1 MRLRQLLAVGTLLSA
16 TPLGAQQLDSATLAG
31 IRWRNIGPANHQ
43 GRTTDV
49 QGIPWPSRT
58 FYVATAGGGVW
69 KTTNAGSSF
78 HAVFENEHVSSGG
91 VLAIAASDTNIVYY
105 GTGEPNSRNSM
116 SPGAGLYKS
125 TNGGRTWEFMG
136 LKETQHIGRIVVHP
150 RDANTLY
157 VAALGHAWGPNKD
170 RGLYKSSDGGKTWQ
184 LKKFISDKA
193 GFVDVALDP
202 RDPNVVWAAS
212 YERQR
217 GPYFLQS
224 GGPGSALWKST
235 DAGDTWTEVKGG
247 GFPAT
252 MKGRISIAIAFS
264 NADVMYTM
272 VEADTT
278 PKPKKDPAVK
288 AQKSPSGLYRSEDA
302 GKTWTKANDE
312 NTRPFYY
319 SQVRV
324 DPANP
329 NHVFWSST
337 PIKYSLDGGKTTGN
351 TTVGVHVD
359 HHGMW
364 IDPKDPSHIVVANDG
379 GVAQTWDAGGN
390 WDSLNQLDIG
400 QYYNVSFD
408 MAVPY
413 NVCGGAQDNGSW
425 CGPSRRRQG
434 PITNTMWFTFNGG
447 DGFVTAQDPSNPDII
462 YGESQGGSVGR
473 FNVSTGERTGLV
485 KPAWR
490 PRYLQWEDSVV
501 VQWPD
506 TTKSLASADKKRVDA
521 FRLAQRKDSTDL
533 DLRWNWNTPFF
544 ISKHNPQV
552 LYFGANRVLKSTK
565 MGDDMY
571 PISPDLSYADTMKIR
586 ISMRTTGGITT
597 DATGAETFANITS
610 LNESPLRAGILYA
623 GTDDGRLWITW
634 NDGGA
639 WTEVTRNVT
648 GVPAGTYVSR
658 IEPSHFDSLA
668 FYVTYDNHRRDDF
681 TPYVFATT
689 DGGKTFK
696 SIANN
701 LPTGGPDY
709 VYVIRE
715 DVKNRDLLFAGT
727 EVGVYVSTDRGQ
739 RWQRF
744 MSGLPTTPVM
754 DLQIHPRDGE
764 LIAATHGRSFW
775 IADINALQQWNAQ
788 VASKP
793 VHLFKPRPAFQWGER
808 AFDGQSVGQKLF
820 EAPSPP
826 FGAEILYRVT
836 QPVTGPV
843 KVLIQD
849 VAGDTLATLN
859 GAGAVGIQRVT
870 WNFRGK
876 APRSVALSPAGL
888 RDSLKTARTLSAM
901 LDTVEKEGT
910 LPKAT
915 VDRIRAAIASPEGI
929 QGLFPGGFGGG
940 GRGGRGGFAERP
952 GEQMTPARG
961 GAAGRGAAGAAT
973 PAGATPAGA
982 TPAGATPAGATPA
995 GATPAGAAPA
1005 AAGGAA
1011 GGEPAPLDPQT
1022 IFAAFGGG
1030 GRGAV
1035 LGTLFG
1041 GGRGGGG
1048 GAPIV
1053 GTGDYLVS
1061 ITVNGQTQKQ
1071 VLHVERASGT
1081 GGGGGG
1087 FGSGNPDG
1095 R

>member
-1 MRLRQLLAVGTLLSA
+1 MRPLPSPPLRALLRAAPFAALLAA
-16 TPLGAQQLDSATLAG
+16 FPLAAQQLDSATVAG
-31 IRWRNIGPANHQ
+31 MRWRNIGPANHQ

-69 KTTNAGSSF
+69 KTTNAGTSF
-78 HAVFENEHVSSGG
+78 RAVFENEHVSSGG
-91 VLAIAASDTNIVYY
+91 MLAIAPSDTNIVYY

-136 LKETQHIGRIVVHP
+136 LKETQHVGRIVVHP
-150 RDANTLY
+150 RDANTVY
-157 VAALGHAWGPNKD
+157 VAALGHAWGPNKE
-170 RGLYKSSDGGKTWQ
+170 RGLYKSTDGGKTWQ

-217 GPYFLQS
+217 GAWFLQS

-235 DAGDTWTEVKGG
+235 DAGETWTEVKGG

-252 MKGRISIAIAFS
+252 MKGRISIAIAQS
-264 NADVMYTM
+264 SPDVMYTM
-272 VEADTT
+272 VEADTV
-278 PKPKKDPAVK
+278 PNPKKDPAVK
-288 AQKSPSGLYRSEDA
+288 AQKSPSGLYRSEDG
-302 GKTWTKANDE
+302 GKNWTKVNDE

-337 PIKYSLDGGKTTGN
+337 PIKYSWDGGKTAGN

-364 IDPKDPSHIVVANDG
+364 IDPKDPAHILVGNDG

-390 WDSLNQLDIG
+390 WDSLSQLAIG

-434 PITNTMWFTFNGG
+434 TITNAMWFTFNGG
-447 DGFVTAQDPSNPDII
+447 DGFVTAQDPTNPDII
-462 YGESQGGSVGR
+462 YGESQGGSIGR
-473 FNVSTGERTGLV
+473 YVISTGERTGLV

-506 TTKSLASADKKRVDA
+506 TTKPLASADKKRVDA
-521 FRLAQRKDSTDL
+521 FRAAQKRDSTDL
-533 DLRWNWNTPFF
+533 DMRWNWNTPFF
-544 ISKHNPQV
+544 ISRHNPQV
-552 LYFGANRVLKSTK
+552 LYFGANRVLKSTR

-571 PISPDLSYADTMKIR
+571 SISPDLSYADTTRIR

-597 DATGAETFANITS
+597 DATGAETFATIVS
-610 LNESPLRAGILYA
+610 LNESPMRPGILYA

-634 NDGGA
+634 NDGGT
-639 WTEVTRNVT
+639 WNELTKNVT

-658 IEPSHFDSLA
+658 IEPSHFDSLT

-681 TPYVFATT
+681 APYVFATV
-689 DGGKTFK
+689 DGGRTFK

-701 LPTGGPDY
+701 LPSGGPDF

-715 DVKNRDLLFAGT
+715 DPKNRDLLFAGT
-727 EVGVYVSTDRGQ
+727 EVGAYVSTNRGQ
-739 RWQRF
+739 TWQKF
-744 MSGLPTTPVM
+744 MTGLPTVPVM

-775 IADINALQQWNAQ
+775 IVDVNPLQQWSAQ
-788 VASKP
+788 VAAKP

-808 AFDGQSVGQKLF
+808 AFEGQSVGQKLY
-820 EAPSPP
+820 EAASPP

-836 QPVTGPV
+836 QPVTGQV
-843 KVLIQD
+843 KIVIQD
-849 VAGDTLATLN
+849 VSGDTLATLN
-859 GAGAVGIQRVT
+859 GPGGAGIQRAL

-876 APRSVALSPAGL
+876 APVRVALSPAGL
-888 RDSLKTARTLSAM
+888 RDSLKTARMLSAM

-915 VDRIRAAIASPEGI
+915 VDRIRAAFNSPEGI

-940 GRGGRGGFAERP
+940 GGGGGRGFSDRP
-952 GEQMTPARG
+952 GEQMRPAGG
-961 GAAGRGAAGAAT
+961 GAGGRAGGAPGAV
-973 PAGATPAGA
+973 PAAP
-982 TPAGATPAGATPA
+982 
-995 GATPAGAAPA
+995 PA
-1005 AAGGAA
+1005 AAPGAA
-1011 GGEPAPLDPQT
+1011 APGAAAPGAVPAAAAAGEPPALDPQA
-1022 IFAAFGGG
+1022 IFAALGSG
-1030 GRGAV
+1030 GRGPA
-1035 LGTLFG
+1035 LGALFG

-1048 GAPIV
+1048 APTV
-1053 GTGDYLVS
+1053 GTGDYLVA
-1061 ITVNGQTQKQ
+1061 ITINGQTQKQ
-1071 VLHVERASGT
+1071 VLHVERVSGT

-1087 FGSGNPDG
+1087 FDG
-1095 R
+1095 GRRDKK